1 MKNYRFDEIQRRM
14 LANNLLHPLDA
25 LLVGATGT
33 GKSTTLNV
41 LFGST
46 VAKVGDGVDPE
57 TQKIS
62 SHQLH
67 DFMRFHDS
75 AGLGDGKAADH
86 EHSKNIT
93 AELLRTITI
102 DGQHNRFMDI
112 AMVLLDGGSRD
123 MGTAFRLLETVVL
136 QSIEP
141 HRVIVAIN
149 QADMAMSGRSWNSQL
164 NKPDPALIDRLEEK
178 TLSVQKRIKESTGLT
193 INRPIYYSAK
203 FNYNIPVFIDHII
216 KHLPT
221 SRRTITK

>member
-1 MKNYRFDEIQRRM
+1 MKNYRSDEIQKRM
-14 LANNLLHPLDA
+14 IANNLLHPLDV

-33 GKSTTLNV
+33 GKSTTLNA

-46 VAKVGDGVDPE
+46 VAKVGEGVNPE

-67 DFMRFHDS
+67 DFLRIHDS

-93 AELLRTITI
+93 AELLKTITV
-102 DGQHNRFMDI
+102 DGQHNGFMDI
-112 AMVLLDGGSRD
+112 AMILLDGGSRD

-149 QADMAMSGRSWNSQL
+149 QADMGMSGRSWNKQL
-164 NKPDPALIDRLEEK
+164 DKPEPPLIDFLEEK